1 MNRRGRL
8 CLNPFRTV
16 CSTQFQCQ
24 LQNEV
29 NKNILREFYN

>member
-1 MNRRGRL
+1 L
-8 CLNPFRTV
+8 CLNQLRTV
-16 CSTQFQCQ
+16 GFTQFQCQ